1 MHYYAFSRFAANG
14 GNMINKEKTALMTR
28 MAIYEKNAGKEDMKL
43 SRYYKTDYARMNVL
57 RTVVAVTV
65 AFVLIVAMLVLYRL
79 EYYLDNALTIDYKAL
94 GLKLLNV
101 YGIVL
106 AVYVV
111 LSFIGYSI
119 RYSLSR
125 KGLSEHYAN
134 LSKLKKFD
142 KGMSPSDESE
152 EEEL

>member
-1 MHYYAFSRFAANG
+1 
-14 GNMINKEKTALMTR
+14 MINQEKTALMTR

-65 AFVLIVAMLVLYRL
+65 AFVLIVAMMVLYRL
-79 EYYLDNALTIDYKAL
+79 EYYLDNALTLDYKAM
-94 GLKLLNV
+94 GMKLLNV
-101 YGIVL
+101 YVIVL

-119 RYSLSR
+119 KYSLSR
-125 KGLSEHYAN
+125 KGLSEHFSN

-142 KGMSPSDESE
+142 KGMVPDDGSE

>member
-1 MHYYAFSRFAANG
+1 
-14 GNMINKEKTALMTR
+14 MINQEKTALMTR
-28 MAIYEKNAGKEDMKL
+28 MAIYEKKAGKEDMKL

-57 RTVVAVTV
+57 KTVVAVTV

-94 GLKLLNV
+94 GMKLLYV

-111 LSFIGYSI
+111 LTFIGYSI

-125 KGLSEHYAN
+125 KGLSEHFSN

-142 KGMSPSDESE
+142 KGASSDDE
-152 EEEL
+152 EEEDDGEY